1 MADSFEKRPLDFS
14 YLIDMVGNEPLFLI
28 ELIDT
33 FLVQIPAFIT
43 EIDKALI
50 AGNRVKISN
59 YAHKIKPTFTY
70 IGRNDIKDF
79 VHQIENQVKNDFSI
93 KQISLDVEKL
103 KLILAEVLLQ
113 LEQEKLRL
121 SASL

>member
-50 AGNRVKISN
+50 AGNRVRISN

-113 LEQEKLRL
+113 LEQEKLKL
-121 SASL
+121 NASL

>member
-1 MADSFEKRPLDFS
+1 MPDSFEKRPLDFS
-14 YLIDMVGNEPLFLI
+14 YLIDMVGNEPAFLI

-43 EIDKALI
+43 EINKALI
-50 AGNRVKISN
+50 AGNRMKISG
-59 YAHKIKPTFTY
+59 YAHKIKPTFSY
-70 IGRNDIKDF
+70 IGRDDIKDF

-93 KQISLDVEKL
+93 EQISLNVEKL
-103 KLILAEVLLQ
+103 KLMLTDVFSQ
-113 LEQEKLRL
+113 LEQEKLKL